1 MNESTVESVSTEGD
15 VSIAGEDRSPSYKK
29 PAFECPMC
37 SVYATQQWFPFQRSL
52 GGSVLPVS
60 GWTGA
65 QCGACGGTS
74 VWRSKQLFWPMKS
87 LGPDAHPDMPAGPRE
102 LYDEARAVS
111 SISRKSAIALL
122 RLALQRLVDELEQG
136 SGGIDK
142 KIGRLVQRGL
152 DPQVQQAM
160 DIVRVVG
167 NNAVHP
173 GQIDVD
179 ADDEWLGALF
189 MLMNLIVEQMI
200 ARPKHIQSLMAKL
213 PSGALDAIA
222 RRDGS
227 SATP

>member
-1 MNESTVESVSTEGD
+1 QAGKTTMVNALAGAIPAHERIITCEVGD
-15 VSIAGEDRSPSYKK
+15 LD
-29 PAFECPMC
+29 
-37 SVYATQQWFPFQRSL
+37 
-52 GGSVLPVS
+52 
-60 GWTGA
+60 
-65 QCGACGGTS
+65 
-74 VWRSKQLFWPMKS
+74 
-87 LGPDAHPDMPAGPRE
+87 
-102 LYDEARAVS
+102 
-111 SISRKSAIALL
+111 SR
-122 RLALQRLVDELEQG
+122 
-136 SGGIDK
+136 
-142 KIGRLVQRGL
+142 
-152 DPQVQQAM
+152 
-160 DIVRVVG
+160 IVRVVG

>member
-1 MNESTVESVSTEGD
+1 MEGD

-37 SVYATQQWFPFQRSL
+37 SVYAKQTWFPFLRSTSTSTMQA
-52 GGSVLPVS
+52 GG
-60 GWTGA
+60 WRGA

-74 VWRSKQLFWPMKS
+74 VWRGKELVWPMRTR
-87 LGPDAHPDMPAGPRE
+87 GPQPHPDMPAGPRE

-122 RLALQRLVDELEQG
+122 RLALQHLVDDLDKG

-142 KIGRLVQRGL
+142 KIGRLGQRGL